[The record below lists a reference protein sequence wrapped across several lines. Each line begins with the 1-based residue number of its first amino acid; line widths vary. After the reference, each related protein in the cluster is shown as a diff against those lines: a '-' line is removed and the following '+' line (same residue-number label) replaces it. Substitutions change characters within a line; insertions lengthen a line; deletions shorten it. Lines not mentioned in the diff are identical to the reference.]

1 MIMTHISP
9 KTTRVVMK
17 TLLYLWLLVI
27 LLWMVFPFY
36 YAIVSSL
43 KTGTAIFEPDLI
55 PDDISLLN
63 YEQLFKSG
71 HFGRNI
77 FNSFAVSLSVV
88 VFSVFVGVLA
98 SWVFARVEFRGR
110 RGLLIAIL
118 SISMFPQIAILP
130 GMYELF
136 AMWRG
141 TLNEAGLQ
149 WNAGFSLSWLA
160 FTYLIFTLP
169 FTTWTMT
176 AYMKNVPKELED
188 AAIMDGANYFTIVM
202 RIYFPL
208 LWPALVVVGLM
219 AFVVTWNEFLFALT
233 FTSTEVQRTVTV
245 AISMLSGSVEF
256 QVPWG
261 TIMAASVIVTMPLIA
276 LVLIFQRKLIA
287 NLGAGAVKG

>member
-1 MIMTHISP
+1 MNIVNLSP
-9 KTTRVVMK
+9 RVTSVIGR
-17 TLLYLWLLVI
+17 TLLYLWLIVI
-27 LLWMVFPFY
+27 VLWMVFPFY
-36 YAIVSSL
+36 YAVVSSL
-43 KTGTAIFEPDLI
+43 QTGTAIFEPSVL
-55 PDDISLLN
+55 PNNISLLN
-63 YEQLFKSG
+63 YQQLFEG
-71 HFGRNI
+71 ANFGRNI

-88 VFSVFVGVLA
+88 VLSVFVGILA
-98 SWVFARVEFRGR
+98 SWVFARVDFRGR

-130 GMYELF
+130 GMYEMFTL
-136 AMWRG
+136 WRG
-141 TLNEAGLQ
+141 SLNEVGVQ
-149 WNAGFSLSWLA
+149 WNSGFSLSWLA

-202 RIYFPL
+202 RVYFPL

-233 FTSTEVQRTVTV
+233 FTSTEAQRTVTV
-245 AISMLSGSVEF
+245 AISMLSGSVEY